1 MDIEH
6 ILTFYRHV
14 KRQFFYSQVK
24 CFTGKSNVK
33 CFTDKSRVLQASQKM
48 LQTSQT
54 FYRQVNNY
62 LPVKNNNTIISSVTA
77 KLNVNAF
84 YLLVKN
90 NTTSIEAVQFIS

>member
-1 MDIEH
+1 MSNV
-6 ILTFYRHV
+6 LQTSQTFYRQV
-14 KRQFFYSQVK
+14 KR
-24 CFTGKSNVK
+24 FTGKSNVN
-33 CFTDKSRVLQASQKM
+33 V

-54 FYRQVNNY
+54 FYRQVNNFNY